1 MTTIDKLQLQYES
14 LKLFEKQFNSIEKQV
29 INYIYNKY
37 LNTDNSEVI
46 KTVSGNKTEKKKQA
60 RASRGVCEG
69 VI

>member
-37 LNTDNSEVI
+37 FNIINI
-46 KTVSGNKTEKKKQA
+46 
-60 RASRGVCEG
+60 
-69 VI
+69 